1 MNEEYSIRDLL
12 PPSVYLKDFYK
23 PISKKR
29 KKQIEECDDNDQPT
43 TKKQKINDFTSKS
56 SYKNPFGSSDIQM
69 TDDSFFVSN
78 NDKFQKLKD
87 QEKEKYQKLLTKL
100 NKYNQKKNINNNISS
115 NNNTNNNSFESETSE
130 ITKDFLS
137 IFNCNINKNDEK
149 DSLLHNLLYKSS
161 SSRDSTQSSQSIN
174 NDNIKI
180 KEEKEEKEDE
190 EQIINYDS
198 NDEDEENDS
207 YLEEI
212 YPIEHEECFLCSRGN
227 SFHDIIYAKEL
238 ENLKEIYN
246 SQRAFSSDE
255 ELANTIHLY
264 YKKHIYIKNKSMPML
279 TSQNV
284 LLHLKNYGSDHT
296 LNADEHIIKSV
307 RIWARIRD
315 NLLNI
320 LFHQDGKIDKDHFN
334 CLEKTQKIL
343 DLFYKTKLA
352 DLNFRDPNC
361 RIFMKGSLFKISTL
375 VENDEKIIKSNS
387 KTKLNICNNRIID
400 T

>member
-1 MNEEYSIRDLL
+1 MNDDYSIRDLL
-12 PPSVYLKDFYK
+12 PPSVYLKDFYQ

-29 KKQIEECDDNDQPT
+29 KKQLDDFDENN
-43 TKKQKINDFTSKS
+43 TKKQKLNDFTSKS
-56 SYKNPFGSSDIQM
+56 SYKTPFGASDIQI

-87 QEKEKYQKLLTKL
+87 KEIEKYQKLLTKL
-100 NKYNQKKNINNNISS
+100 NKSNQNKNLNNN
-115 NNNTNNNSFESETSE
+115 NNNSYDSETSE
-130 ITKDFLS
+130 ITKDLMN

-161 SSRDSTQSSQSIN
+161 SSLDSTQSSQSIN
-174 NDNIKI
+174 NDIKI
-180 KEEKEEKEDE
+180 KEEENG
-190 EQIINYDS
+190 EQLINYDF
-198 NDEDEENDS
+198 NDEDEEKEEDEEGNEN

-212 YPIEHEECFLCSRGN
+212 YPVEHEECFLCSRGN

-238 ENLKEIYN
+238 ENLKDIYN
-246 SQRAFSSDE
+246 NQRAFSSDE

-307 RIWARIRD
+307 RIWARTRD

-343 DLFYKTKLA
+343 DSLYKTKLA